1 MLIEDERYVFYMIV
15 FNVVGKKNVFYL
27 IVLVVVELDFL

>member
-1 MLIEDERYVFYMIV
+1 MLVEDESYVFYMIV